1 MLLSWFIGQKKFP
14 IPYDMGK
21 IALFS
26 IVAMVIYA
34 GVVMTGRLNLP
45 YFVTLGIN
53 TALIVPYCALVVRE
67 IRRR

>member
-1 MLLSWFIGQKKFP
+1 
-14 IPYDMGK
+14 MGK

-45 YFVTLGIN
+45 YFATLGIN